1 MRVVVI
7 DDDFHVFE
15 KHPAIARLRQAA
27 DVTVYEQAFPSQDG
41 LVEALRGVPVIIAN
55 RERTLF
61 PCELLKRLP
70 DLRLI
75 SNTGT
80 HVYHVDVDAATER
93 GILLCNAPGGS
104 SPSVAELTIGFILTL
119 ARGIPANDDAMHDGA
134 WPIHLWS
141 SVQGKTLGILGMG
154 KVGTRVAHGAR
165 GLEMDVVAWGPT
177 LNDERAASAGV
188 RRVELDDVFPQA
200 DFVSN
205 HLMLSDLSR
214 GLIDRRRL
222 SLMKPTSFLI
232 NTARGAI
239 VDEAALVEALKQG
252 SIAGA
257 ALDVFVQEPLP
268 ADSPLRKLDNV
279 LLSPHAG
286 WTTHEAFGPWIEM
299 VVENILSYMDGKPIR
314 VQNPD
319 ALEHQG

>member
-1 MRVVVI
+1 MQVVVI

-15 KHPAIARLRQAA
+15 QHPAIARLRQAA
-27 DVTVYEQAFPSQDG
+27 EVTVHQQAFPSQDA
-41 LVEALRGVPVIIAN
+41 LVEALRGAPVIIAN

-61 PCELLKRLP
+61 PRELLERLP
-70 DLRLI
+70 DLRLV

-104 SPSVAELTIGFILTL
+104 SPSVAELTIGFVLTL
-119 ARGIPANDDAMHDGA
+119 ARGIPQNDRAMHDGA
-134 WPIHLWS
+134 WPVHLWS
-141 SVQGKTLGILGMG
+141 SVQGKVLGVLAMG
-154 KVGTRVAHGAR
+154 KVGTRVAQAAR

-177 LNDERAASAGV
+177 LTDERAARSSV
-188 RRVELDDVFPQA
+188 RRVDLDDLFEQA
-200 DFVSN
+200 DFVTN

-214 GLIDRRRL
+214 GLIDRRRIA
-222 SLMKPTSFLI
+222 LMKPTSFLI

-239 VDEAALVEALKQG
+239 VDEAALIEALQKHA
-252 SIAGA
+252 IAGA
-257 ALDVFVQEPLP
+257 ALDVFQQEPLP
-268 ADSPLRKLDNV
+268 SDSPLRKLDNV

-286 WTTHEAFGPWIEM
+286 WTTNEAFGPWIEM
-299 VVENILSYMDGKPIR
+299 VVENIFAFMDGKPIR

-319 ALEHQG
+319 ALEHQA

>member
-1 MRVVVI
+1 
-7 DDDFHVFE
+7 
-15 KHPAIARLRQAA
+15 
-27 DVTVYEQAFPSQDG
+27 
-41 LVEALRGVPVIIAN
+41 
-55 RERTLF
+55 
-61 PCELLKRLP
+61 
-70 DLRLI
+70 
-75 SNTGT
+75 
-80 HVYHVDVDAATER
+80 
-93 GILLCNAPGGS
+93 
-104 SPSVAELTIGFILTL
+104 
-119 ARGIPANDDAMHDGA
+119 
-134 WPIHLWS
+134 
-141 SVQGKTLGILGMG
+141 
-154 KVGTRVAHGAR
+154 
-165 GLEMDVVAWGPT
+165 MDVVAWGPT